1 MKRFY
6 GTPDPHNLSWCEA
19 GLGWGGGGGGGGW
32 LGGRGYRRGGTR
44 KRKHIAMYKHAFVFI
59 SCVCSVGY

>member
-19 GLGWGGGGGGGGW
+19 GLGWGGGGGGWGWGG
-32 LGGRGYRRGGTR
+32 GGGVTGEGGHEGENT
-44 KRKHIAMYKHAFVFI
+44 
-59 SCVCSVGY
+59 